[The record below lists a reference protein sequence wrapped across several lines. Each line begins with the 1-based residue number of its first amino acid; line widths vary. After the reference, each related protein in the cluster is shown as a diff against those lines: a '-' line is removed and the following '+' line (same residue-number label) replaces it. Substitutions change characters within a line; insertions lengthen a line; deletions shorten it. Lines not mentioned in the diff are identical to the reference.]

1 MAELVRSLR
10 EGLQAERAR
19 IVEAFRA
26 GGSVDALLLALR
38 RNVDRAVI
46 AAAQALELPHDSA
59 VIAVGGYGRGELF
72 PYSDVDLLLLFDTP
86 IDDAL
91 HRRISDFLGVC
102 WDMGL
107 EIGHSVRTV
116 EECRSEEH
124 TSELQSH

>member
-59 VIAVGGYGRGELF
+59 VIAVGGYGR
-72 PYSDVDLLLLFDTP
+72 
-86 IDDAL
+86 
-91 HRRISDFLGVC
+91 
-102 WDMGL
+102 
-107 EIGHSVRTV
+107 EIGRAHV
-116 EECRSEEH
+116 
-124 TSELQSH
+124 